1 LHFPTPEPEPASDD
15 AGTLSPEATV
25 ILEGGVTASAG
36 WGVGQVWVSG
46 SRDDFRQVPEDAVLV
61 LPTLPPALVSIIGR
75 LRAVVSE
82 AGSQASHFASV
93 AREFELPV
101 LACVPEATKR
111 LSPGQLVTVAA
122 NKRRVYLGDL
132 KGVPRPPVTPFLSQ
146 EAPFLCRLHKLM
158 KLVSPLHLID
168 PTAANFV
175 PQECRSVHDLVRY
188 AHEKGMAEMFSLVG
202 RSGRGLSG
210 ARQLS
215 SDLPISMYVLDL
227 DGGISP
233 EARSSKT
240 VAPQDIISR
249 PLRACWEG
257 LTHPEVFWHKGLK
270 FLDWQELDRISAGI
284 MSLKSAA
291 LASYAVISGEYLHL
305 LLRFGY
311 HFAVIDA
318 LCGDNPEA
326 NYIAFRFKGGGG
338 DYQNRLLRVQLLQAM
353 LEWAGFAVKSRG
365 DLLDARFERHGADKI
380 LARLT
385 ILGFLQGKTQLLDMA
400 LTTAEQVN
408 QLAASFRASLVQYV
422 TG

>member
-1 LHFPTPEPEPASDD
+1 
-15 AGTLSPEATV
+15 
-25 ILEGGVTASAG
+25 
-36 WGVGQVWVSG
+36 
-46 SRDDFRQVPEDAVLV
+46 
-61 LPTLPPALVSIIGR
+61 
-75 LRAVVSE
+75 
-82 AGSQASHFASV
+82 
-93 AREFELPV
+93 
-101 LACVPEATKR
+101 
-111 LSPGQLVTVAA
+111 
-122 NKRRVYLGDL
+122 
-132 KGVPRPPVTPFLSQ
+132 
-146 EAPFLCRLHKLM
+146 
-158 KLVSPLHLID
+158 
-168 PTAANFV
+168 
-175 PQECRSVHDLVRY
+175 
-188 AHEKGMAEMFSLVG
+188 
-202 RSGRGLSG
+202 
-210 ARQLS
+210 
-215 SDLPISMYVLDL
+215 
-227 DGGISP
+227 
-233 EARSSKT
+233 
-240 VAPQDIISR
+240 
-249 PLRACWEG
+249 
-257 LTHPEVFWHKGLK
+257 
-270 FLDWQELDRISAGI
+270 